1 MRAHFLG
8 RPDLAKASRHPFP
21 ILKPGPDG
29 KPRRKRAAPRE
40 GAKTMVMSW
49 FPSWKGEPRM
59 MPLRHYHHVDMAT
72 LLEADASVLR
82 WTSRLEELPEREVV
96 GIELPHVHFVAHGH
110 RHPRA
115 IRVLRPGTSRVTF
128 DELQAAEGYA
138 ALGYRFEVHA
148 ADDLNE
154 DAKVRTAR
162 ALLCQRARHVPLR
175 LIHEAVEWCMTS
187 EDRVTLGSIHEAL
200 GADRVSWE
208 QVLAM
213 AACGHLVIEL
223 GATLDRNTPVLRGEP
238 EPLAIRPEVLI

>member
-8 RPDLAKASRHPFP
+8 RPDLAAASRHPFP

-29 KPRRKRAAPRE
+29 QPRRKRAAVRE

-82 WTSRLEELPEREVV
+82 WTSRLEDLPERQVV

-115 IRVLRPGTSRVTF
+115 IRVLRPRTSRASF
-128 DELQAAEGYA
+128 DEVQAAEGYA

-148 ADDLNE
+148 ADDLKT

-162 ALLCQRARHVPLR
+162 ALLHQRRRGYSERGTKPPPVGGGAGGRGGGGGGFGGAAPARGGTVALR
-175 LIHEAVEWCMTS
+175 HKRTS
-187 EDRVTLGSIHEAL
+187 PVTFLFENFPFSFL
-200 GADRVSWE
+200 
-208 QVLAM
+208 
-213 AACGHLVIEL
+213 
-223 GATLDRNTPVLRGEP
+223 
-238 EPLAIRPEVLI
+238 

>member
-8 RPDLAKASRHPFP
+8 RPDLAAASRHPFP

-29 KPRRKRAAPRE
+29 QPRRKRAARE

-82 WTSRLEELPEREVV
+82 WTSRLEDLPERQVV
-96 GIELPHVHFVAHGH
+96 GIELPHVHFVAHSH

-115 IRVLRPGTSRVTF
+115 IRVLRPRTSRASF
-128 DELQAAEGYA
+128 DEVQAAEGYA

-148 ADDLNE
+148 ADDLKT

-162 ALLCQRARHVPLR
+162 ALLYERVREVPRDLVND
-175 LIHEAVEWCMTS
+175 AVELCMVSTLPL
-187 EDRVTLGSIHEAL
+187 TLGAIHEAL
-200 GADRVSWE
+200 GADRASWE

-213 AACGHLVIEL
+213 AARGHLVIEL
-223 GATLDRNTPVLRGEP
+223 SKTLDRDTPVLRGEP
-238 EPLAIRPEVLI
+238 EALAPRPEVLI

>member
-115 IRVLRPGTSRVTF
+115 IRVLRPGTSRETF
-128 DELQAAEGYA
+128 DEVQAAAGYA
-138 ALGYRFEVHA
+138 ALGYRFEVQA
-148 ADDLNE
+148 ADDLKE

-162 ALLCQRARHVPLR
+162 ALLYERVRDVPR
-175 LIHEAVEWCMTS
+175 RVIHEAVECCMTS
-187 EDRVTLGSIHEAL
+187 EGLLTLGAIHDAL
-200 GADRVSWE
+200 DSDRVSWE

-223 GATLDRNTPVLRGEP
+223 GETLDRDTPVLRGEP
-238 EPLAIRPEVLI
+238 EPLAIRPEILT